1 MKTKETSIFNCE
13 NGNNE
18 NSTFHLY
25 EKLLKKNEIIPFSK
39 LHYNTNIKKKNLLI
53 HFILDKEIKSK
64 NNILNEIDE
73 KIKDYDEIYQVNILD
88 YNYPPINNDNLNF
101 KYHFLPRISEIFL
114 KKLKEK

>member
-53 HFILDKEIKSK
+53 HFIIDKEINNNYLDYFLTHILLK
-64 NNILNEIDE
+64 NKK
-73 KIKDYDEIYQVNILD
+73 KIKMKLA
-88 YNYPPINNDNLNF
+88 
-101 KYHFLPRISEIFL
+101 KY
-114 KKLKEK
+114 

>member
-1 MKTKETSIFNCE
+1 MKKYERKNWTIICSRRTKILISNFIKF
-13 NGNNE
+13 
-18 NSTFHLY
+18 FHN
-25 EKLLKKNEIIPFSK
+25 KI
-39 LHYNTNIKKKNLLI
+39 
-53 HFILDKEIKSK
+53 KEIKSK
-64 NNILNEIDE
+64 NNISNEIDE